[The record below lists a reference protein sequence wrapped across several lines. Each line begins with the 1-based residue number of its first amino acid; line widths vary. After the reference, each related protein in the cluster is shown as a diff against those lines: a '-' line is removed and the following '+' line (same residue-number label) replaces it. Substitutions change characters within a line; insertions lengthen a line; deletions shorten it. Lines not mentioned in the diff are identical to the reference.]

1 MSSETERL
9 TRERKTTVKTYTNNR
24 THTICAKKRGTNDF
38 YVIWVKLI
46 DLQKPLFRWNLC
58 YAAMKKIK
66 SYCKKNIL
74 LKNKSKN
81 TKEKYINGSVIIK
94 VCMFAK
100 ILLIN

>member
-46 DLQKPLFRWNLC
+46 DLQKPLFR
-58 YAAMKKIK
+58 
-66 SYCKKNIL
+66 
-74 LKNKSKN
+74 
-81 TKEKYINGSVIIK
+81 
-94 VCMFAK
+94 
-100 ILLIN
+100 